1 MRFISLS
8 RSAYRSAP
16 KRGWLAV
23 GLFPAIL
30 ACGTD
35 DEDHAGLPG
44 EIGTDHFFYECATI
58 DDPQCREELTTFP
71 EKIAVGARFDLE
83 ASTAHG
89 SSLFVEAASPMMVAP
104 STGEFEFLRPGVTA
118 FLATRDGRVHDFAHL
133 LGVEVASLG
142 VQDSFGEMVESL
154 NLTSGQRT
162 SLTVVPF
169 DHEGDIL
176 AGSLTYRWA
185 TNNEAAILVERT
197 GTTVSI
203 HGQEPGGAQVRVSL
217 GDQFSLT
224 LNVVV
229 HEGAPSPVGDGGG
242 GFLDAGGDAAQPDAQ
257 APSDGGVSWGDA
269 ATTAP
274 DGAVS
279 STSSDGGE
287 TMITNNTSSIDAA
300 DAAAN
305 LDAGVQP

>member
-23 GLFPAIL
+23 GLFPAIF

-35 DEDHAGLPG
+35 DDDHAGLPG

-83 ASTAHG
+83 ASTAQG

-162 SLTVVPF
+162 TITVVPF
-169 DHEGDIL
+169 DHEGDTL

-185 TNNEAAILVERT
+185 TDNEAAILVERT

-203 HGQEPGGAQVRVSL
+203 HGQEPGEAQVRVSL
-217 GDQFSLT
+217 GDQLALT

-229 HEGAPSPVGDGGG
+229 HEGAQNPLGDGGG
-242 GFLDAGGDAAQPDAQ
+242 GVDAGGDAAPPDAQ
-257 APSDGGVSWGDA
+257 APSDGGVSLGDA

-274 DGAVS
+274 DGAVTS
-279 STSSDGGE
+279 ISSDGGE
-287 TMITNNTSSIDAA
+287 TMTIDNTSSIDAA
-300 DAAAN
+300 DASVN
-305 LDAGVQP
+305 LDAGGQP